1 VRWEEDLDRL
11 LLTFLLKRS
20 SREREKEKERGKR
33 RRSRWRKRGGNE
45 MKQG

>member
-1 VRWEEDLDRL
+1 VRWEQGLDRL